1 MPKWGT
7 AGVEIAPAGT
17 MRFSRV
23 VCLALLTAY
32 VPGPSPAL
40 AQEIRISHQWAEN
53 TDARDRAARVFA
65 QEAQTRSRD
74 LKFRIYPNSSLNI
87 KPRDTLAA
95 LQTGKLEMA
104 VYPLV
109 YAVPQVPEFSLAG
122 LPGLVPTFEAAQ
134 ALKTSDIF
142 AMLQSIAEEHGIRLL
157 AMLWNPGGFLAKGR
171 EIIGPKS
178 VGSLKMRVSD
188 PLFGRMLE
196 KAGASV
202 TTMPSNEIYAAMK
215 SGSLDA
221 VVTTYETIL
230 SLKIYEQAKF
240 ATVGG
245 PSLFMGFSPL
255 VMSLSTWK
263 GLSKEQQV
271 AVEEAAAITDTFY
284 ESAQRDVERRMVAT
298 LRAAGVTVRRM
309 TKDDYTSWLQLAQRT
324 AWLEY
329 TRINPRAQEL
339 LVTLVRTILE
349 GVEES
354 K

>member
-1 MPKWGT
+1 L
-7 AGVEIAPAGT
+7 
-17 MRFSRV
+17 
-23 VCLALLTAY
+23 LATY
-32 VPGPSPAL
+32 VPAPSPVL
-40 AQEIRISHQWAEN
+40 AQEIRILHQWAEN

-65 QEAQTRSRD
+65 QEAQTRSRG
-74 LKFRIYPNSSLNI
+74 LTFRIYPNSSLNI

-95 LQTGKLEMA
+95 LQTGRVEMA

-109 YAVPQVPEFSLAG
+109 YATPKVPEFSLAG

-157 AMLWNPGGFLAKGR
+157 AMLWNPGGFLAKDR

-178 VGSLKMRVSD
+178 VASLKMRVSD
-188 PLFGRMLE
+188 PLFGLMLE

-230 SLKIYEQAKF
+230 SRKIYEQAKF

-255 VMSLSTWK
+255 VMSLSTWR

-298 LRAAGVTVRRM
+298 LREAGVTVRRM
-309 TKDDYTSWLQLAQRT
+309 SKDDYTSWLQLAQRT

-339 LVTLVRTILE
+339 LVALVRTILE

>member
-1 MPKWGT
+1 
-7 AGVEIAPAGT
+7 

-23 VCLALLTAY
+23 VCLALLALAA
-32 VPGPSPAL
+32 PAL
-40 AQEIRISHQWAEN
+40 GPARAQEIRISHQWAEN

-74 LKFRIYPNSSLNI
+74 LKFRIYPSSSLNI
-87 KPRDTLAA
+87 KPRDLLDA
-95 LQTGKLEMA
+95 LQTGKVEMA

-134 ALKTSDIF
+134 ALKSSDIF

-171 EIIGPKS
+171 EIVGPKS
-178 VGSLKMRVSD
+178 VASLKMRVSD
-188 PLFGRMLE
+188 PLFGLMM
-196 KAGASV
+196 KSAGASV
-202 TTMPSNEIYAAMK
+202 TTMPSNEIYAALQ

-221 VVTTYETIL
+221 LVTTYETIL
-230 SLKIYEQAKF
+230 SLKIYEQVKF

-255 VMSLSTWK
+255 VISLSTWK
-263 GLSKEQQV
+263 GLTMQQQV
-271 AVEEAAAITDTFY
+271 AVEEAAAIADTFY

-298 LRAAGVTVRRM
+298 LRDAGVTVRRM
-309 TKDDYTSWLQLAQRT
+309 TKDDYTGWLQLAQRT

-339 LVTLVRTILE
+339 LFTLVRTILE

>member
-1 MPKWGT
+1 
-7 AGVEIAPAGT
+7 
-17 MRFSRV
+17 
-23 VCLALLTAY
+23 
-32 VPGPSPAL
+32 
-40 AQEIRISHQWAEN
+40 
-53 TDARDRAARVFA
+53 
-65 QEAQTRSRD
+65 
-74 LKFRIYPNSSLNI
+74 
-87 KPRDTLAA
+87 
-95 LQTGKLEMA
+95 MA
-104 VYPLV
+104 VYPGLRG
-109 YAVPQVPEFSLAG
+109 PQVPEFSLAG

-171 EIIGPKS
+171 EIIGPTS
-178 VGSLKMRVSD
+178 VASLKMRVSD
-188 PLFGRMLE
+188 PLFWLMME

-230 SLKIYEQAKF
+230 SRKIYEQAKF

-298 LRAAGVTVRRM
+298 LREAGVTVRRM
-309 TKDDYTSWLQLAQRT
+309 SDDIELAAACPAHRVARIHPHQSSGAGAARQAGAHDPRGRRGVEIGLAPVSSRARPRAALWAGVPGTTSRT
-324 AWLEY
+324 AG
-329 TRINPRAQEL
+329 TRPRARPRRPQ
-339 LVTLVRTILE
+339 
-349 GVEES
+349 GP
-354 K
+354 